1 MEGDD
6 LGSGALTEGL
16 AGAPIYFLLL
26 QDEWETVWLGLKDGQ
41 ILPVLQ
47 AGGLW
52 KLKGRGFRTGFL
64 ALWFGK
70 VLDLAARGK
79 KRASK

>member
-47 AGGLW
+47 AIE
-52 KLKGRGFRTGFL
+52 
-64 ALWFGK
+64 
-70 VLDLAARGK
+70 
-79 KRASK
+79 